1 MRHSLHGP
9 AKRLVAYLGD
19 DDLYEGKPLAK
30 ALMETARIQ
39 GCAGATVQKAFAGF
53 GPSSRDIA
61 RHGFRM
67 SSDKP
72 VIVEVIDEESRIRA
86 LGEVWA
92 TMMQTGLITVE
103 DCNVV
108 YYYKEI

>member
-9 AKRLVAYLGD
+9 AKKICAYLGED
-19 DDLYEGKPLAK
+19 DRYEGKPLAQV
-30 ALMETARIQ
+30 LMETARIQ
-39 GCAGATVQKAFAGF
+39 GCAGATIIKAQAGF
-53 GPSSRDIA
+53 GPSSRDLE

-72 VIVEVIDEESRIRA
+72 VLVEVIDEETRIRA

-92 TMMQTGLITVE
+92 TMMDTGLITVSE
-103 DCNVV
+103 VTVV
-108 YYYKEI
+108 YYEKP